1 MHEHYEPPKLTTVGS
16 VRGLT
21 MGQGIFGHDDT
32 FVFHWGPIVI
42 DLPYG
47 QGS

>member
-1 MHEHYEPPKLTTVGS
+1 MHENYESPTLTTVGS

-21 MGQGIFGHDDT
+21 QGKGILGHDDS
-32 FVFHWGPIVI
+32 FVFHIGGIVI
-42 DLPYG
+42 DIPYG

>member
-1 MHEHYEPPKLTTVGS
+1 MHENYESPKLTTVGS

-21 MGQGIFGHDDT
+21 MGQGILGHDDS
-32 FVFHWGPIVI
+32 FVFHFGGIII
-42 DLPYG
+42 DIPYG

>member
-1 MHEHYEPPKLTTVGS
+1 MHEHYESPKLTPVGS

-21 MGQGIFGHDDT
+21 MGQGILGNDDS
-32 FVFHWGPIVI
+32 FVFHIGHITI
-42 DLPYG
+42 DIPYG

>member
-1 MHEHYEPPKLTTVGS
+1 MHEHYEPPKLTKVGS

-21 MGQGIFGHDDT
+21 MGQGILGHDDT

-42 DLPYG
+42 DIPYG